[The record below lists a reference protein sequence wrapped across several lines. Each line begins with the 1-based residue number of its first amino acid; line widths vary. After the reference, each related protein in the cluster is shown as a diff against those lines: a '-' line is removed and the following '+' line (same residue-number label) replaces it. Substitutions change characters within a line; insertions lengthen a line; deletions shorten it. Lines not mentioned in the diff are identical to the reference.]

1 MELRYFFNFQNI
13 RFLKTAAGKAAVLCL
28 IFFYCIL
35 SIRQGQLPYS
45 PAAAGSVYAGCN
57 TSSFAAPDAVSAALT

>member
-13 RFLKTAAGKAAVLCL
+13 RFLKTATGKAAVLCL
-28 IFFYCIL
+28 IFFIVL
-35 SIRQGQLPYS
+35 LPYS